1 MSSKKESWNIGK
13 DGKGT
18 KTTTE
23 TRDDG
28 RQTVTV
34 QKAHTDWWGNKQ
46 AREIIST
53 EKRTPNKK

>member
-1 MSSKKESWNIGK
+1 MSSKKESWNLDK
-13 DGKGT
+13 NGKGT

-28 RQTVTV
+28 SQKIIV

-53 EKRTPNKK
+53 ETRTPKKS